1 MLRTGVNFARR
12 TSLRCHARA
21 QNFWLLKTDADSFSI
36 DDLERAPG
44 RTTSWDG
51 VRNAEARNLLR
62 DRMKAGDLAFL
73 YHSSTTP
80 KAIVGILEVARGAYP
95 DLTAFDRKD
104 DHFDPKSDRSNPT
117 WVAVDVKLVRRLE
130 RPVTL
135 QELKRDR
142 RFAKMALLTRG
153 RLSVT
158 PVTPAEWKAVLRLS
172 ARGSSGAGRPHLA
185 AG

>member
-1 MLRTGVNFARR
+1 M
-12 TSLRCHARA
+12 A

-44 RTTSWDG
+44 RKTSWDG
-51 VRNAEARNLLR
+51 IRNAEARNLLR
-62 DRMKAGDLAFL
+62 DRMKAGDQAFL

-80 KAIVGILEVARGAYP
+80 KAIVGIVEVARGAYP

-104 DHFDPKSDRSNPT
+104 DHFDPRSERSQPT
-117 WVAVDVKLVRRLE
+117 WFAVDVKLVSRLG

-135 QELKRDR
+135 QELKRDP

-158 PVTPAEWKAVLRLS
+158 PVTPAEWKAVLQ
-172 ARGSSGAGRPHLA
+172 LA
-185 AG
+185 ARPPLTAG

>member
-1 MLRTGVNFARR
+1 MA
-12 TSLRCHARA
+12 HD
-21 QNFWLLKTDADSFSI
+21 FWLLKTDADSFSI
-36 DDLERAPG
+36 DDLESAPG

-51 VRNAEARNLLR
+51 IRNAEARNLLR
-62 DRMKAGDLAFL
+62 DRMKAGDQAFL

-80 KAIVGILEVARGAYP
+80 KAIVGIVEIARGAYP

-104 DHFDPKSDRSNPT
+104 DHFDPRSERSQPT
-117 WVAVDVKLVRRLE
+117 WFAVDVKLVRRLG

-158 PVTPAEWKAVLRLS
+158 PVTPAEWKAVLQ
-172 ARGSSGAGRPHLA
+172 LA
-185 AG
+185 ARPPFPAG